1 MAAIFRPG
9 DKPLSEPMMISLPT
23 HICVTRPQWFNYH
36 YKIRYESGG
45 WAFNF
50 LLEWD
55 IFWLQVFDCAE
66 KRPFVRRK
74 LMLLSVHS
82 YSWNVNF
89 TNKYMYI
96 YTSRVSIAKYR
107 VGNVWSPS
115 GWKFQIPLRVRYFLS
130 HIFRLFLSNIH
141 SSRKTNA
148 AARAQL
154 TFPTTWASAPKYAL
168 GSRSSDGYSMRIWRM
183 EGEIPLR
190 RQHFCLKKFNCFSM
204 TSIFRRKQMLIP
216 MHSELFKYH
225 FYEQTCSYMRCHHW
239 LKSRLWDQVM

>member
-1 MAAIFRPG
+1 
-9 DKPLSEPMMISLPT
+9 
-23 HICVTRPQWFNYH
+23 
-36 YKIRYESGG
+36 
-45 WAFNF
+45 
-50 LLEWD
+50 
-55 IFWLQVFDCAE
+55 
-66 KRPFVRRK
+66 
-74 LMLLSVHS
+74 MLLSVHS

-115 GWKFQIPLRVRYFLS
+115 GWKFQIPLRVRHFLS

-148 AARAQL
+148 AARAQS
-154 TFPTTWASAPKYAL
+154 TFPTTWASAPKYTV
-168 GSRSSDGYSMRIWRM
+168 GSRSWDGYSMLIWRM
-183 EGEIPLR
+183 EGDIPLR

-216 MHSELFKYH
+216 MHSELFKYY